1 MNQADFLN
9 TLVQTVIGHQNAIQ
23 ALIVVLSVLAIAG
36 VTSKRR
42 SRRFIGCI
50 IGLVSEL
57 FWFLSAYSNRQWGI
71 VILVGVYTVFYMR
84 GVGNNRYI
92 PGESK

>member
-1 MNQADFLN
+1 
-9 TLVQTVIGHQNAIQ
+9 

-50 IGLVSEL
+50 VGLVSEV

-71 VILVGVYTVFYMR
+71 VILVGIYTVFYMR
-84 GVGNNRYI
+84 GVRNNWKEEQN
-92 PGESK
+92 G